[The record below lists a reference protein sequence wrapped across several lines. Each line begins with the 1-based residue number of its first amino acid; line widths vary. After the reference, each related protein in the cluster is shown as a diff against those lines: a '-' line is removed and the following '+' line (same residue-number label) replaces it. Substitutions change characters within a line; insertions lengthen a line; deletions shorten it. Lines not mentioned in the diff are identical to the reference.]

1 MSKDLLL
8 VGSIPLDTVE
18 DVFGQ
23 FGRTL
28 GGYLMSLPDGEVGLR
43 RHWISRVHYQVLAI
57 HPDIEILRHPRPDDG
72 VERLFPHDASDSWQF
87 RLRPG
92 ATLPRFGEPGW
103 RLGFARDAVSSYFVF
118 KTLRQQGVLPRHL
131 RFQVAL
137 PTVNSMLPPRIFPEP
152 GDVAKL
158 TPGLTEI
165 LRSEVATIVSNIP
178 NDDLAIQFDCVTE
191 IQDAYGGIPEL
202 PRDGA
207 IERNLGQIRSILP
220 AIPARVAVG
229 FHFCFGTLG
238 GWPRFRPNDLG
249 PAVML
254 ANAFVETSGRQ
265 VEWLHVP
272 VLDDADDAFLAPLTA
287 LKPRGARVYLGV
299 VHHMDG
305 FAARV
310 AAARRFLPQFG
321 IAGYCGFGRMP
332 SSDMPRVLAE
342 HLQAI
347 ATIA

>member
-1 MSKDLLL
+1 
-8 VGSIPLDTVE
+8 
-18 DVFGQ
+18 
-23 FGRTL
+23 
-28 GGYLMSLPDGEVGLR
+28 
-43 RHWISRVHYQVLAI
+43 
-57 HPDIEILRHPRPDDG
+57 
-72 VERLFPHDASDSWQF
+72 
-87 RLRPG
+87 LRPG
-92 ATLPRFGEPGW
+92 ATHPRFDEPGW

-118 KTLRQQGVLPRHL
+118 KTLRQQGVLPPHL

-165 LRSEVATIVSNIP
+165 LQSEIATIVSNIP

-191 IQDAYGGIPEL
+191 IQDAYGGISKL

-207 IERNLGQIRSILP
+207 IERNLVQIRSILP
-220 AIPARVAVG
+220 AIPAQVAVG
-229 FHFCFGTLG
+229 FHLCFGTLG
-238 GWPRFRPNDLG
+238 GWPVFRPNDLG
-249 PAVML
+249 PAVTL
-254 ANAFVETSGRQ
+254 ANAFVEASGRQ
-265 VEWLHVP
+265 VGWLHIP
-272 VLDDADDAFLAPLTA
+272 VLEDADDAFLAPLTG
-287 LKPRGARVYLGV
+287 LKPQGARVYLGV

-310 AAARRFLPQFG
+310 AGARRILPEFG

-347 ATIA
+347 AAIA

>member
-28 GGYLMSLPDGEVGLR
+28 GGQLMSLPDGEVGLR

-57 HPDIEILRHPRPDDG
+57 HPDIKILRHPRPDDG

-92 ATLPRFGEPGW
+92 ATLPRFDEPGW
-103 RLGFARDAVSSYFVF
+103 RLGFARDAISSYFVF
-118 KTLRQQGVLPRHL
+118 KTLRQQGVLPPHL

-165 LRSEVATIVSNIP
+165 LQSEVATIVNNIP

-191 IQDAYGGIPEL
+191 IQDAYGGMPEL

-207 IERNLGQIRSILP
+207 IERNLGQVRSILP

-254 ANAFVETSGRQ
+254 ANAFVETADRQ
-265 VEWLHVP
+265 VDWLHVP

-287 LKPRGARVYLGV
+287 LNPRGARVYLGV

>member
-57 HPDIEILRHPRPDDG
+57 HPDIEILRRPRPDDG
-72 VERLFPHDASDSWQF
+72 VEQLFPHDASDSWQF
-87 RLRPG
+87 RLRPS
-92 ATLPRFGEPGW
+92 ATQPRFGEPGW
-103 RLGFARDAVSSYFVF
+103 RLGFARDAVGSYFMF
-118 KTLRQQGVLPRHL
+118 KTLRQQGVLPPHL

-165 LRSEVATIVSNIP
+165 LQSEVATIVSNIP

-202 PRDGA
+202 PPDGA
-207 IERNLGQIRSILP
+207 IERNLGQIRSILH